1 MMDDRKLL
9 EDIADGNGKAFG
21 ILAGRYAGMVMRT
34 AFRITGNREDAED
47 VMQEVLLKL
56 WKNSC
61 RYDPRYSCSTWI
73 YRITVNSCIDHLRRN
88 RFFRGRAMHR
98 DNDALPEE
106 SLPHDMSAEDR
117 AIVNEDWRRF
127 LKAVKHLS
135 PKQRCIFVLKEL
147 EGLEMS
153 DIMAITDYTKDQ
165 IKSNLYLARQAVIN
179 EIKKG

>member
-1 MMDDRKLL
+1 MDDRKLL

-21 ILAGRYAGMVMRT
+21 ILAGRYAGMVKRT

-47 VMQEVLLKL
+47 VMQEVFLKL

-61 RYDPRYSCSTWI
+61 RYDSRYSCSTWI
-73 YRITVNSCIDHLRRN
+73 YRITVNSCIDHLRKN
-88 RFFRGRAMHR
+88 RFFGGRAMHR
-98 DNDALPEE
+98 DNDALPEDC
-106 SLPHDMSAEDR
+106 LPHDMSAEDR

-135 PKQRCIFVLKEL
+135 SKQRCIFVLKEL
-147 EGLEMS
+147 EGLETS